1 MCDPVVA
8 AVLTIG
14 QGALSYIQA
23 ENDES
28 AAKDRNAVLR
38 ANADAAYRRDMA
50 ILDRR
55 QQEEAEKSGQEL
67 FQAKIEAMENR
78 ATKQVRLGEAGIT
91 GLSVDAILADTE
103 MQAGMANQTIQRNFT
118 NTVAALNDDRTRAY
132 ATLANRYAQQEQPVG
147 GNILGS
153 IISTGASI
161 AAIPGIGDAL
171 KIPSFG
177 STFGNSFGMGRSAM
191 TTTPVM
197 GNRAVGSTAAGTTGL
212 GSLSGVSPF
221 MKSSTNMIPGI

>member
-1 MCDPVVA
+1 MCDPVVG
-8 AVLTIG
+8 AVFAVAS
-14 QGALSYIQA
+14 GALSYIQA
-23 ENDES
+23 ENEEK
-28 AAKDRNAVLR
+28 AAKGRNAVLR

-67 FQAKIEAMENR
+67 FEARVEAMENR

-118 NTVAALNDDRTRAY
+118 NTIAALNDDRTRAY

-147 GNILGS
+147 GNILGT

-161 AAIPGIGDAL
+161 AGIPGIGDAL
-171 KIPSFG
+171 KIPSVGSSAITGNLRPSNFG
-177 STFGNSFGMGRSAM
+177 TPGMNFGGGNQ
-191 TTTPVM
+191 VM
-197 GNRAVGSTAAGTTGL
+197 GFA
-212 GSLSGVSPF
+212 
-221 MKSSTNMIPGI
+221 

>member
-14 QGALSYIQA
+14 QGVMSYVQA
-23 ENDES
+23 ENEES
-28 AAKDRNAVLR
+28 AAKGRNATLR

-67 FQAKIEAMENR
+67 FKAKIESMENR

-118 NTVAALNDDRTRAY
+118 NTVAALNDDRTKAY

-191 TTTPVM
+191 VTSPVM
-197 GNRAVGSTAAGTTGL
+197 GNLRPSNFGT
-212 GSLSGVSPF
+212 
-221 MKSSTNMIPGI
+221 PGMNFGGASII

>member
-14 QGALSYIQA
+14 QGVMSYVQA
-23 ENDES
+23 ENEES
-28 AAKDRNAVLR
+28 AAKGRNATLR

-55 QQEEAEKSGQEL
+55 QQEESEKSGQEL
-67 FQAKIEAMENR
+67 LKARVEAMENR

-91 GLSVDAILADTE
+91 GLSVDAILENTE

-153 IISTGASI
+153 LISTGASI

-171 KIPSFG
+171 KIPG
-177 STFGNSFGMGRSAM
+177 SAV
-191 TTTPVM
+191 TTNT
-197 GNRAVGSTAAGTTGL
+197 STAFG
-212 GSLSGVSPF
+212 
-221 MKSSTNMIPGI
+221 

>member
-1 MCDPVVA
+1 MCDPIVGAVFAVA
-8 AVLTIG
+8 S
-14 QGALSYIQA
+14 GAFNYIQA
-23 ENDES
+23 ENEEK
-28 AAKDRNAVLR
+28 AAKGRNAVLR

-67 FQAKIEAMENR
+67 FEARIEAMENR
-78 ATKQVRLGEAGIT
+78 ATKQVRLGESIPGG

-118 NTVAALNDDRTRAY
+118 NTIAALNDDRTRAY

-147 GNILGS
+147 GNIFGS
-153 IISTGASI
+153 LISTGASI

-171 KIPSFG
+171 KIPSVGSSAITGNLRPSNFG
-177 STFGNSFGMGRSAM
+177 TPGMNFGGGNQ
-191 TTTPVM
+191 VM
-197 GNRAVGSTAAGTTGL
+197 GFA
-212 GSLSGVSPF
+212 
-221 MKSSTNMIPGI
+221 

>member
-14 QGALSYIQA
+14 QGVMSYVQA
-23 ENDES
+23 ENEES
-28 AAKDRNAVLR
+28 AAKGRNATLR

-67 FQAKIEAMENR
+67 FKAKIESMENR

-118 NTVAALNDDRTRAY
+118 STVAALNDDRTRAY

-147 GNILGS
+147 GNILGTL
-153 IISTGASI
+153 ISTGASI

-171 KIPSFG
+171 KIPSIG

-191 TTTPVM
+191 VTSPVM
-197 GNRAVGSTAAGTTGL
+197 GNLRPSNFGT
-212 GSLSGVSPF
+212 
-221 MKSSTNMIPGI
+221 PGMNFGGASII

>member
-1 MCDPVVA
+1 MCDPIVGAVFAVA
-8 AVLTIG
+8 S
-14 QGALSYIQA
+14 GAFNYIQA
-23 ENDES
+23 ENEES
-28 AAKDRNAVLR
+28 AAKGRNATLR

-67 FQAKIEAMENR
+67 FEARVEAMENR
-78 ATKQVRLGEAGIT
+78 ATKQVRVGESGFT

-118 NTVAALNDDRTRAY
+118 NTIAALNDDRTRAY
-132 ATLANRYAQQEQPVG
+132 ATLTNRYAQQEQPVG

-153 IISTGASI
+153 LISTGASI

-171 KIPSFG
+171 KIPG
-177 STFGNSFGMGRSAM
+177 STVTTNQSIAFG
-191 TTTPVM
+191 
-197 GNRAVGSTAAGTTGL
+197 
-212 GSLSGVSPF
+212 
-221 MKSSTNMIPGI
+221 

>member
-1 MCDPVVA
+1 MCDPIVGAVFAVA
-8 AVLTIG
+8 S
-14 QGALSYIQA
+14 GAFNYIQA
-23 ENDES
+23 ENEES
-28 AAKDRNAVLR
+28 AAKGRNATLR

-67 FQAKIEAMENR
+67 FEARVEAMENR
-78 ATKQVRLGEAGIT
+78 ATKQVRVGESIPGG

-118 NTVAALNDDRTRAY
+118 NTIAALNDDRTRAY

-147 GNILGS
+147 GNIFGS
-153 IISTGASI
+153 LISTGASI

-171 KIPSFG
+171 KIPG
-177 STFGNSFGMGRSAM
+177 STVTTNQSIAFG
-191 TTTPVM
+191 
-197 GNRAVGSTAAGTTGL
+197 
-212 GSLSGVSPF
+212 
-221 MKSSTNMIPGI
+221 

>member
-14 QGALSYIQA
+14 QGVMSYVQA
-23 ENDES
+23 ENDEK
-28 AAKDRNAVLR
+28 AAKGRNAVLR
-38 ANADAAYRRDMA
+38 ANADAAYRRDLA

-55 QQEEAEKSGQEL
+55 QREEAEKSGQEL
-67 FQAKIEAMENR
+67 FEARVEAMENR
-78 ATKQVRLGEAGIT
+78 ATKQVRLGESGIT

-153 IISTGASI
+153 LISTGASI

-191 TTTPVM
+191 VTSPVM
-197 GNRAVGSTAAGTTGL
+197 GNLRPSNFGT
-212 GSLSGVSPF
+212 
-221 MKSSTNMIPGI
+221 PGMNFGGASII

>member
-1 MCDPVVA
+1 MCDPIVGAVFAVA
-8 AVLTIG
+8 S
-14 QGALSYIQA
+14 GAFNYIQA
-23 ENDES
+23 ENEER
-28 AAKDRNAVLR
+28 AAKGRNAVLR

-55 QQEEAEKSGQEL
+55 QQEEAEKSGQDL
-67 FQAKIEAMENR
+67 FEARVEAMENR

-118 NTVAALNDDRTRAY
+118 NTIAALNDDRTRAY

-153 IISTGASI
+153 LISTGASI
-161 AAIPGIGDAL
+161 AAIPGIGDSL
-171 KIPSFG
+171 KIPSVGSSAITGNLRPSNFG
-177 STFGNSFGMGRSAM
+177 TPGMNFGGGNQ
-191 TTTPVM
+191 VM
-197 GNRAVGSTAAGTTGL
+197 GFA
-212 GSLSGVSPF
+212 
-221 MKSSTNMIPGI
+221 

>member
-1 MCDPVVA
+1 MCDPIVGAVFAVA
-8 AVLTIG
+8 S
-14 QGALSYIQA
+14 GAFNYIQA
-23 ENDES
+23 ENEEK
-28 AAKDRNAVLR
+28 AAKGRNAVLR

-67 FQAKIEAMENR
+67 FEARIEAMENR

-118 NTVAALNDDRTRAY
+118 NTIAALNDDRTRAY

-147 GNILGS
+147 GNIFGS
-153 IISTGASI
+153 LISTGASI
-161 AAIPGIGDAL
+161 AGIPGIGDSL
-171 KIPSFG
+171 KIPGSAVTKNTPTASFM
-177 STFGNSFGMGRSAM
+177 MG
-191 TTTPVM
+191 
-197 GNRAVGSTAAGTTGL
+197 
-212 GSLSGVSPF
+212 
-221 MKSSTNMIPGI
+221 